1 MRLPSGMER
10 SDHDGAYTTACGQ
23 RLPRVVGLTLAVCGW
38 IVSAQSAPI
47 VARDSVVTHYDVEL
61 RPQLDAR
68 TVEGSVSLTVQ
79 VSDAA
84 SSHVTLNHGALD
96 IDEVREGGRP
106 LTFRIDRTQVQIE
119 LPPTNDRRA
128 REIAIQYHGRPTSG
142 LVFVPERAQLY
153 TIFTTPQWMPS
164 VDDPD
169 ARATFRLRLHV
180 PRSWTGAAA
189 GRQMSRRAVSADVDA
204 VEWLQDRPM
213 PAYTFGFA
221 VGRFSEVIDRES
233 GVTLQYFASGFSPGE
248 MRAIFGESR
257 QMLRFFEERSGV
269 PYPWRTYAQALVA
282 RTAGQEM
289 AGLSVVSEEYGRA
302 VLKDRTA
309 IGLLAHEFSHQWWGN
324 MVTCH
329 AWTEFWLN
337 EGFAT
342 FMAAAYREH
351 RFGRAV
357 YLADISAM
365 RTRYEQVVARGNDR
379 PIVFPSW
386 DRPSAD
392 DRTLV
397 YQKGGLMLHDL
408 RELVGDSNFWKG
420 IRLYTR
426 RYFGRSVTT
435 DALRL
440 AFEEASGV
448 DLREFF
454 APIVRVDRR

>member
-1 MRLPSGMER
+1 MKRAKGTGLV
-10 SDHDGAYTTACGQ
+10 
-23 RLPRVVGLTLAVCGW
+23 LGLTWSLFAWV
-38 IVSAQSAPI
+38 VTPQSAPI
-47 VARDSVVTHYDVEL
+47 AARASSVIHYDLEL
-61 RPQLDAR
+61 RPQIGAR

-79 VSDAA
+79 APDAGV
-84 SSHVTLNHGALD
+84 SHVTLNRGALEV
-96 IDEVREGGRP
+96 DEVVEGGRR
-106 LTFRIDRTQVQIE
+106 LTFHVDRTQLHVE
-119 LPPTNDRRA
+119 LPPANDQRA
-128 REIAIQYHGRPTSG
+128 RTIAITYHGRPLSG
-142 LVFVPERAQLY
+142 LVFAPEREQLY
-153 TIFTTPQWMPS
+153 TIFSTPQWMPS

-189 GRQMSRRAVSADVDA
+189 GRQMSRRAVSADIDV
-204 VEWLQDRPM
+204 VEWLQERPM

-221 VGRFSEVIDRES
+221 VGRFSAVSDRES
-233 GVTLQYFASGFSPGE
+233 GVTLQYFANGFSPDQ

-269 PYPWRTYAQALVA
+269 AYSWRTYAQALVA

-302 VLKDRTA
+302 VLEDRTA

-351 RFGRAV
+351 RFGRAA
-357 YLADISAM
+357 YLADIRAM

-379 PIVFPSW
+379 SIVFPSW
-386 DRPSAD
+386 DRPSPD

-397 YQKGGLMLHDL
+397 YQKGALVLHDL
-408 RELVGDSNFWKG
+408 RERLGDGNFWKG

-426 RYFGRSVTT
+426 RHFGRSVTT
-435 DALRL
+435 EALRL
-440 AFEEASGV
+440 AFEEASGT

-454 APIVRVDRR
+454 APIIGP